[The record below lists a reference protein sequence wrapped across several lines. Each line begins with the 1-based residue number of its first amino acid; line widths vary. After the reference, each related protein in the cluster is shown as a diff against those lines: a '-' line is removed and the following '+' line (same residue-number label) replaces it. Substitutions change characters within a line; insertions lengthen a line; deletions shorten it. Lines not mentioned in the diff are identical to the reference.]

1 MRSSSYRAPY
11 DAPQSEII
19 DCQIESSFM
28 NGTTTASYSG
38 TYCLGDSK
46 VVDDDTLL
54 D

>member
-28 NGTTTASYSG
+28 NGTNFSRTVSFGESA
-38 TYCLGDSK
+38 
-46 VVDDDTLL
+46 VVDEGDQL
-54 D
+54 